1 MPHIVPLSISRIS
14 RCVKRTGAGV
24 VTVSGIAECLDVSP
38 KFDEGHANR
47 SNLNCNPLYFLAKNL
62 LQVILNR
69 S

>member
-1 MPHIVPLSISRIS
+1 MRE
-14 RCVKRTGAGV
+14 
-24 VTVSGIAECLDVSP
+24 SGPAQGWSQCRALQNVLDVSP

-47 SNLNCNPLYFLAKNL
+47 LNLNCNPLYFLAKNL